1 MPECCLKAAPP
12 CRRSLKGDSKLVV
25 AEALKQAQTSCM
37 AEHRARR
44 LRSQQILE
52 RLATFLK
59 HSPEQLPSHL
69 QMVLAALQYAHAEVL
84 WYFWHVNEVRVRS

>member
-1 MPECCLKAAPP
+1 M
-12 CRRSLKGDSKLVV
+12 V
-25 AEALKQAQTSCM
+25 AEALKQAQVSCM

-44 LRSQQILE
+44 LLSQQVLE

-59 HSPEQLPSHL
+59 HSPEQLPPHL
-69 QMVLAALQYAHAEVL
+69 QMVLAALQYARAEVL